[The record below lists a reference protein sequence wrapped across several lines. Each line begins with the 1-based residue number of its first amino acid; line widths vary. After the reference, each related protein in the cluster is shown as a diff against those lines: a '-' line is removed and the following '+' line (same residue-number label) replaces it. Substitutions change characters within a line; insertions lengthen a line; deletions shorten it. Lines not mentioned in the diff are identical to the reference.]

1 MTDRGQ
7 TRPQAQGGR
16 KLEGRLH
23 SGAPLTATLLGFH
36 LGVDRNTATRIAKAQ
51 GLAPEGST
59 YPWRRI
65 WQQIHGIEGSQLAGH
80 LDKLKSRHPK
90 SAIIGGIEDLEAA
103 LRAPLVKFPGM
114 AALLGTH
121 PDTLRKQIKR
131 GRELPFPVLDLGLR
145 MQLYRPL
152 DVVLWRDE
160 ELLLDLPDAVHVAPK
175 PLPEPEQDQDQDQD
189 RTAPAPKAK
198 AIAKPQPQ
206 KPPADRKKALFAP
219 AARSKRKAAG

>member
-1 MTDRGQ
+1 
-7 TRPQAQGGR
+7 
-16 KLEGRLH
+16 
-23 SGAPLTATLLGFH
+23 
-36 LGVDRNTATRIAKAQ
+36 
-51 GLAPEGST
+51 
-59 YPWRRI
+59 
-65 WQQIHGIEGSQLAGH
+65 
-80 LDKLKSRHPK
+80 
-90 SAIIGGIEDLEAA
+90 
-103 LRAPLVKFPGM
+103 M

>member
-7 TRPQAQGGR
+7 TRPQAQGAR
-16 KLEGRLH
+16 KLDGRLH

-36 LGVDRNTATRIAKAQ
+36 LGVDRNTATRIAKAR

-80 LDKLKSRHPK
+80 LDKIKSRHPK

-114 AALLGTH
+114 AILLKEH
-121 PDTLRKQIKR
+121 PDTLRKQVDR
-131 GRELPFPVLDLGLR
+131 GDRTIPYPAFDFGPR

-160 ELLLDLPDAVHVAPK
+160 ELLLDLPAAVHVAPK
-175 PLPEPEQDQDQDQD
+175 PLPEPEQEQEQD
-189 RTAPAPKAK
+189 RTAPTSRAK

-206 KPPADRKKALFAP
+206 KPPADRRKAIFGSAV
-219 AARSKRKAAG
+219 RSKRKAAG